1 MQVQEK
7 QERPAQLKSAVD
19 AASERRL
26 FGSVMLINFL
36 LYFFIYDYP
45 HDDWHVALIMR
56 LVAAALC
63 VPLTLKYLLNSNA
76 YWYIVLTVCLP
87 FFFTFMTLNS
97 GLSPIWLMSSVSAA
111 FFLILLVKLPIFS
124 IILAV
129 GVSLGML
136 LFKLLMPPLV
146 SVSGVTLYDIVT
158 TYIAVVVI
166 GTIFSYGREAARKD
180 REDAINAIN
189 GQLQDKVYQRTEELE
204 RALAAKSEFLNN
216 ISHEIRTPIQGV
228 SAIAAGLDEHWDEFD
243 EPKRHQLM
251 GMIAFNARRLHNL
264 VGNLLDLAKFS
275 AGKILLDLEELDLR
289 KVAQDLLDEC
299 VTLYLQEKQVELILS
314 CQGPCRVAADRERII
329 QVLRNL
335 MINSIKFSPANGQI
349 TLAISND
356 PGMVHIEVTDQG
368 IGIPPGEELLI
379 FQPFVQSSST
389 KTKAGGTGLGL
400 AICHDIISAHHGRI
414 WATNNPGGGV
424 TFSVTIPTDSSSKP
438 SEQLPS
444 TPAANILLIDDE
456 EACLMSMDLL
466 LYGSN
471 YILHKANGGVAGLE
485 FLRTHPGQIDVI
497 LLDLMMPDI
506 YGLNL
511 LADLKHD
518 QSHMHIPVILQ
529 SGTSDEAEIKKAF
542 VMGVAGF
549 IRKPYDKPTIL
560 AEIAKV
566 LA

>member
-1 MQVQEK
+1 
-7 QERPAQLKSAVD
+7 
-19 AASERRL
+19 
-26 FGSVMLINFL
+26 
-36 LYFFIYDYP
+36 
-45 HDDWHVALIMR
+45 
-56 LVAAALC
+56 
-63 VPLTLKYLLNSNA
+63 
-76 YWYIVLTVCLP
+76 
-87 FFFTFMTLNS
+87 
-97 GLSPIWLMSSVSAA
+97 
-111 FFLILLVKLPIFS
+111 
-124 IILAV
+124 
-129 GVSLGML
+129 
-136 LFKLLMPPLV
+136 
-146 SVSGVTLYDIVT
+146 
-158 TYIAVVVI
+158 
-166 GTIFSYGREAARKD
+166 
-180 REDAINAIN
+180 
-189 GQLQDKVYQRTEELE
+189 
-204 RALAAKSEFLNN
+204 
-216 ISHEIRTPIQGV
+216 
-228 SAIAAGLDEHWDEFD
+228 
-243 EPKRHQLM
+243 
-251 GMIAFNARRLHNL
+251 
-264 VGNLLDLAKFS
+264 
-275 AGKILLDLEELDLR
+275 
-289 KVAQDLLDEC
+289 
-299 VTLYLQEKQVELILS
+299 
-314 CQGPCRVAADRERII
+314 
-329 QVLRNL
+329 
-335 MINSIKFSPANGQI
+335 
-349 TLAISND
+349 
-356 PGMVHIEVTDQG
+356 MVHIEVTDQG